1 MGVNRRDF
9 LKMSGVTMGV
19 MFCPSFLRDA
29 KAQQYS
35 WTLKTK
41 EGVETTSICPYCGV
55 GCGIV
60 ITASEGK
67 MINAEGDP
75 DHPTN
80 EGALCSKGS
89 SLFQT
94 YSDPAGLRNTT
105 VRWRPPRSNR
115 WFNIPWFM
123 AMIMMAQRIKRTRDR
138 NFTAEDADGNVV
150 NRTEGIAAMGG
161 ASLDNEEC
169 YLYTKL
175 MRSLGIIYLEHQ
187 ARI

>member
-1 MGVNRRDF
+1 
-9 LKMSGVTMGV
+9 
-19 MFCPSFLRDA
+19 
-29 KAQQYS
+29 
-35 WTLKTK
+35 
-41 EGVETTSICPYCGV
+41 
-55 GCGIV
+55 
-60 ITASEGK
+60 
-67 MINAEGDP
+67 
-75 DHPTN
+75 
-80 EGALCSKGS
+80 
-89 SLFQT
+89 
-94 YSDPAGLRNTT
+94 
-105 VRWRPPRSNR
+105 
-115 WFNIPWFM
+115 M